1 LVAPPGKI
9 DGQFDPVGGVVE
21 PDILAYYNQ
30 GREQARLE
38 SIGRLEFLRTQE
50 LLGRYLPRPPA
61 AVLDVGGGAG
71 IHAQPLLAQGYAVT
85 LIDPVEL
92 HVEQAR
98 AAGVTDAVVGDA
110 RDLRLADAVADAVM
124 LLGPLYHLTEK
135 EDRVVAL
142 TEARRVTRRGGILI
156 AACISRFAS
165 TYDGV
170 TLRYLDDPAFEGI
183 AGEDVES
190 GQHRNPERRPGWFT
204 TAYLHRPD
212 DVVREVTDAGWSDVS
227 LLAVEGPGTFG
238 DPDFWLD
245 GSGRQATLLRA
256 IRRVESEPS
265 ILGASPHLLVVASN
279 H

>member
-1 LVAPPGKI
+1 M
-9 DGQFDPVGGVVE
+9 E

-50 LLGRYLPRPPA
+50 LLRRHLPRPPA
-61 AVLDVGGGAG
+61 TVLDVGGGAG
-71 IHAQPLLAQGYAVT
+71 IHALPLLAQGYAVT

-98 AAGVTDAVVGDA
+98 AAGVADAAVGDA
-110 RDLRLADAVADAVM
+110 RHLQLADAVADAVL
-124 LLGPLYHLTEK
+124 LLGPLYHLTE
-135 EDRVVAL
+135 EGDRVEAL
-142 TEARRVTRRGGILI
+142 TEARRVARRGGMLM

-165 TYDGV
+165 TYDGL
-170 TLRYLDDPAFEGI
+170 TLRYLDDPAFERI
-183 AGEDVES
+183 AEEDVGS
-190 GQHRNPERRPGWFT
+190 GQHRNPGRRSGWFT

-227 LLAVEGPGTFG
+227 LIAVEGPGAFG

-245 GSGRQATLLRA
+245 GSDRQATLLRA

-279 H
+279 R